1 MTIFLT
7 DSLPNRSRKRRE
19 SDLPYLL
26 INPPLTDPTQPYHSI
41 PYLVGAARRAGFSG
55 GRCVDANIDAL
66 NHLARP
72 EQVGGLLDR
81 ARRTRERIEAA
92 EAVTRADELDYRAAL
107 AAEGLAPDFVARA
120 IEIFKDGPS
129 FHHYPTYR
137 QAVLA
142 MKRWQ
147 ELLCLDGTPQS
158 IADFQVRLGGVV
170 NLSCYEDLCDSAVLD
185 ALTGPFA
192 PYVEGP
198 FQDLLREREWRLVGF
213 SVGFTGQLP
222 VALRLAREV
231 RAAYPDAVIVFGGTE
246 VCDHVRFA
254 RVPGDHW
261 RLFTDAD
268 LIVPGEG
275 ETPFCDILA
284 AVRDGRPLTG
294 IPGVLSRE
302 DPPSHSASI
311 NYENMADLPAPAYD
325 VWDWDSYWSP
335 EPVVLYSPTRG
346 CYWNKCTFCDYGLNS
361 DRPTSPSRERPVE
374 EVVADL
380 ERITGF
386 SRTVYF
392 AVDAMSPRYL
402 RLLCDAMKD
411 LPAKVRWAAE
421 LRLERTFPKRDMA
434 QRLRDAGCVA
444 VSFGY
449 ESASQR
455 VLDLIDKGVRIAE
468 VPEILRE
475 LAKHGIGAQMMGF
488 TGFPG
493 ERGDEAARTYDF
505 LIEHED
511 LWSIAGIGTFS
522 LTPGSIVAKSPGTF
536 GVDMVPLPR
545 SEDVVRY
552 LPWYDRAEGVA
563 RWPGEIDRRPGDDR
577 MRLVRRAVDDR
588 PFVGGID
595 TAHTLLYFSAFGRE
609 LIPAGPADAPRAD
622 LVPISDSTIPFTN
635 IEEFARFEDLRD
647 QFFLLKR
654 DGGAS
659 SASIAPWLG
668 EQGKAQRGEGWVAVL
683 PSGTTFTLPLAGRLL
698 TLDRLRQVIRLT
710 AQARGDL

>member
-7 DSLPNRSRKRRE
+7 ESLPIRSRKRRE

-55 GRCVDANIDAL
+55 GRCLDANIDAL

-72 EQVGGLLDR
+72 EQVGDLLDR
-81 ARRTRERIEAA
+81 AAQTRKRVEAA
-92 EAVTRADELDYRAAL
+92 DEVTRADELAYRAAL
-107 AAEGLAPDFVARA
+107 AAQGLAPDFVGRA
-120 IEIFKDGPS
+120 VEIFKDGPS
-129 FHHYPTYR
+129 FYHYPTYR

-147 ELLCLDGTPQS
+147 ELLCLDGAPQS
-158 IADFQVRLGGVV
+158 IADFQIRLGGVV
-170 NLSCYEDLCDSAVLD
+170 NLSCYEDLCDAAVLD
-185 ALTGPFA
+185 ALTGPFD
-192 PYVEGP
+192 PYVQGP
-198 FQDLLREREWRLVGF
+198 FQEVLREREWPLIGF
-213 SVGFTGQLP
+213 SVSFTGQLP
-222 VALRLAREV
+222 MALRLARQA
-231 RAAYPDAVIVFGGTE
+231 RAACPDAVIVFGGTE

-254 RVPGDHW
+254 RVPGDYW
-261 RLFTDAD
+261 RLFTDVD

-284 AVRDGRPLTG
+284 AVRDGRGLAG

-302 DPPSHSASI
+302 DAPSRPSSI
-311 NYENMADLPAPAYD
+311 NYENMAELPAPAYD

-361 DRPTSPSRERPVE
+361 DRPTSPSRERPVDR
-374 EVVADL
+374 VVEDL
-380 ERITGF
+380 QEITQIG
-386 SRTVYF
+386 RTVYF

-411 LPAKVRWAAE
+411 LPAPVRWSAE
-421 LRLERTFPKRDMA
+421 LRLERTFPKRDMSR
-434 QRLRDAGCVA
+434 RLRDAGCVA

-468 VPEILRE
+468 VPEILAE

-488 TGFPG
+488 TGFPS
-493 ERGDEAARTYDF
+493 ERADEAARTYDF
-505 LIEHED
+505 LIEHEE

-522 LTPGSIVAKSPGTF
+522 LTPGSIVAKSPDAF
-536 GVDMVPLPR
+536 GVEIVPLPP
-545 SEDVVRY
+545 SEDIVRY
-552 LPWYDRAEGVA
+552 LPWRDRAEGSA

-577 MRLVRRAVDDR
+577 MRATRRSADDR

-595 TAHTLLYFSAFGRE
+595 TAHTMLYFSAFGRR
-609 LIPAGPADAPRAD
+609 LTPGGPLDAPRVD
-622 LVPISDSTIPFTN
+622 LVPITDSTIPFTN
-635 IEEFARFEDLRD
+635 IEEFAAFEDLRD

-659 SASIAPWLG
+659 SASMGPWLG
-668 EQGKAQRGEGWVAVL
+668 ERGKARRGDGWVAVL
-683 PSGTTFTLPLAGRLL
+683 PSGTAFTLPAAGRLL
-698 TLDRLRQVIRLT
+698 APDRLRQVIKLT
-710 AQARGDL
+710 AQARGDF